1 MFVDSHCHLNLI
13 DYDALQSDMKT
24 VVEAAKNNQIEHMLC
39 VGTTLL
45 DVPHLL
51 SIANEFDNVTIS
63 IGLHP
68 NEETLNEPSIETLIA
83 TASHPKVWAIGE
95 TGLDYYRQDE
105 NDSKNAQKERF
116 IKHIE
121 AAKALKKPLIIHT
134 RQARAD
140 TIDVLRRENAQAA
153 GGVLH
158 CFTEDLLTAKAAL
171 DLGFYISFSG
181 IVTFKN
187 AIELQAVADFIP
199 LDRMLIETD
208 SPYLAPVPNRG
219 KINQPAYVK
228 HVAEFLANLRK
239 IPVEELARQ
248 TTENFYKMTN
258 QKQDAKTIL

>member
-13 DYDALQSDMKT
+13 DYTELQSDLKT
-24 VVEAAKNNQIEHMLC
+24 VVEAAINNKVEHMLC
-39 VGTTLL
+39 VGTTLV
-45 DVPHLL
+45 DVPNLL
-51 SIANEFDNVTIS
+51 SIADEFDNVTIS
-63 IGLHP
+63 VGLHP
-68 NEETLNEPSIETLIA
+68 NEEINEEPSIETLIA
-83 TASHPKVWAIGE
+83 TAEHPKVWAIGE

-105 NDSKNAQKERF
+105 TETKPFQKERF
-116 IKHIE
+116 VRHIE

-140 TIDVLRRENAQAA
+140 TLEVMRSENAQAV

-158 CFTEDLLTAKAAL
+158 CFTEDLITAKAAL

-187 AIELQAVADFIP
+187 AIELQSIAEFIP

-208 SPYLAPVPNRG
+208 SPFLAPVPFRG

-228 HVAEFLANLRK
+228 YVAEFLANLRK
-239 IPVEELARQ
+239 IPIEELALQ
-248 TTENFYKMTN
+248 TTENFYQMTG
-258 QKQDAKTIL
+258 QRKSIT